1 MGDFCCVVPGMKSG
15 KPGRSGVGS
24 GGGARPGKGRSFS
37 IGVPSG

>member
-1 MGDFCCVVPGMKSG
+1 MGDFCCVVPGDEEREA
-15 KPGRSGVGS
+15 GRSGVGS